1 MAFSRSVGEGDISG
15 SVAQVVDR
23 YVTPSWQPAA
33 RAAAARRPP
42 IGALAPKRDGEG
54 LDESDRRA

>member
-1 MAFSRSVGEGDISG
+1 MAFSRSVGGGDISG

-23 YVTPSWQPAA
+23 YVTPSWQPTAGA
-33 RAAAARRPP
+33 QPIAARRS
-42 IGALAPKRDGEG
+42 GLAPACDGEG